1 MCVFAP
7 TQLINFAFVPP
18 HLRMLALQS
27 VGLCKS
33 SSPSSRL
40 FLIIDQAD
48 QEGWN
53 IFLSW
58 SNNINNRQLA
68 LAAAALAQ
76 AESAELVNPGAVA
89 ILEAEVDEREAKQK
103 ALHAAGGVNQ
113 VGVRMGWA

>member
-1 MCVFAP
+1 MSD
-7 TQLINFAFVPP
+7 FV
-18 HLRMLALQS
+18 RS
-27 VGLCKS
+27 S
-33 SSPSSRL
+33 SSPSLLVQAYKLTRL
-40 FLIIDQAD
+40 
-48 QEGWN
+48 GWN